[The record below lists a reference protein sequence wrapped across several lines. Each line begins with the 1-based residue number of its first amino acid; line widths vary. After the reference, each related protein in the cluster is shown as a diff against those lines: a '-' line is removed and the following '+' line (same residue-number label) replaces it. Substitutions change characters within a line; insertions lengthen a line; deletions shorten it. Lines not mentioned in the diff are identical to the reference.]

1 MTQATYTF
9 RVDESLKEAFASIAQ
24 ANDRSGAQLLRDFMR
39 RYVQE
44 HADTLSYD
52 QWFRAKVEEGRLA
65 AARGEVYT
73 MAEMEE
79 ESALL
84 RQSLREQ
91 GKR

>member
-52 QWFRAKVEEGRLA
+52 QWFLAEGIKAVEEGR
-65 AARGEVYT
+65 VVSN
-73 MAEMEE
+73 EE
-79 ESALL
+79 AKRRSMK
-84 RQSLREQ
+84 LREELLAQ
-91 GKR
+91 AR

>member
-44 HADTLSYD
+44 HADTLS
-52 QWFRAKVEEGRLA
+52 QGGRRHKGCGRRP
-65 AARGEVYT
+65 RG
-73 MAEMEE
+73 
-79 ESALL
+79 
-84 RQSLREQ
+84 QQ
-91 GKR
+91 